1 MKRRLLLVWLLALST
16 LCSFAQQSVQGTPR
30 PGIQSRAEQAQITAN
45 VDFRSIAYWV
55 GNGDYSTALVVK
67 WDDGKG
73 GNTNLVWG
81 YRFNAGATGIDMLRD
96 VAAADPR
103 LNRNKIYT
111 LLIISETITG
121 TI

>member
-16 LCSFAQQSVQGTPR
+16 LCSFAQLTVQGTPR

-103 LNRNKIYT
+103 LNLNEMVI
-111 LLIISETITG
+111 LLIINHNTDCAL
-121 TI
+121 

>member
-1 MKRRLLLVWLLALST
+1 MKRKLLLVWLLALST
-16 LCSFAQQSVQGTPR
+16 LCSFAQLNVQGTPR
-30 PGIQSRAEQAQITAN
+30 PGIQSRAEQAQIAAN

-73 GNTNLVWG
+73 GHTNLVGG

-103 LNRNKIYT
+103 LNLKMKTNCLIYRY
-111 LLIISETITG
+111 
-121 TI
+121 